1 MASSS
6 ITIQPAL
13 RSDFE
18 TLARIEEAAF
28 AGNEFGLVAFG
39 PPSEVG
45 LSRRAGSLDESKVP
59 GEAVKIDKAVITGP
73 DGKEEI
79 MGWASW
85 CRFTACDAAA
95 VEKVEDQDKEKQF
108 AGMACPRLC
117 VDSLLRW
124 EELMK
129 ESCGGK
135 DYLSEFFWLP
145 RV

>member
-28 AGNEFGLVAFG
+28 ADHEFGPVAFG
-39 PPSEVG
+39 PPSEAG
-45 LSRRAGSLDESKVP
+45 LHQRAASLDESKVP
-59 GEAVKIDKAVITGP
+59 GEAVKIDKATMTGP

-79 MGWASW
+79 VGWASW
-85 CRFTACDAAA
+85 CRFTASDAAA
-95 VEKVEDQDKEKQF
+95 VGKLEVEDKEKLF

-117 VDSLLRW
+117 VDTLLRW
-124 EELMK
+124 GELMK
-129 ESCGGK
+129 ESCGGD
-135 DYLSEFFWLP
+135 DYLSEFC
-145 RV
+145 